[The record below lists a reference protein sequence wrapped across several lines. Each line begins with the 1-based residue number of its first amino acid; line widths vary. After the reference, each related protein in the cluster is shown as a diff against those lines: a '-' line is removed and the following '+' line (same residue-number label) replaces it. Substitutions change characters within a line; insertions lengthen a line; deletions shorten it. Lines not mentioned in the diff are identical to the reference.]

1 MVWPSMRLRRGCLFH
16 SRNFIFCPSH
26 VKNRLHTH
34 IDLDEMPTMWSHCNM
49 TTSLIAIG
57 NSRGIRI
64 PKPLIEQCGLQDEV
78 EMEVRDDAIVLRSP
92 RSPRAGWD
100 KAFAQM
106 ARLGDDA
113 LLHSEPQPS
122 KWDEEEWEWK

>member
-1 MVWPSMRLRRGCLFH
+1 
-16 SRNFIFCPSH
+16 
-26 VKNRLHTH
+26 
-34 IDLDEMPTMWSHCNM
+34 M

-64 PKPLIEQCGLQDEV
+64 PKPLIEQCGLLNEV

-113 LLHSEPQPS
+113 LLHSDPRPS